1 MNILHA
7 HTDPPLLE
15 RLQEM
20 LAGSARADIAVGYF
34 FISGFG
40 PLAESLSHEKMER
53 VRILVGHVDR
63 PVLEQVAHGLQ
74 QAEALRAQQER
85 DGLVRRSERA
95 EGARQAA
102 EGVGVGVSLLPQSAE
117 SESAVA
123 ALRDL
128 VASGRVEVR
137 SYPRGPLHA
146 KAYLCWYAN
155 SPEPGAAVVGSS
167 NLTLAGFTHN
177 TELNVRVTGDAEMA
191 ELGRWFDA
199 LWEDSDDVGKE
210 LVAQLDKSWALAATT
225 PYEVYLKA
233 LYELYGGQMGE
244 DLPLDQARAAELAN
258 FQLDAVRGALG
269 MIDRYGGCYVGDVV
283 GLGKTYVGAETLRQL
298 RVTHPNDGPP
308 LIVCPP
314 GLIPMWRHFNE
325 RFALGAEVIS
335 HAVISAPPDPEF
347 DEESGRY
354 TDEDGA
360 GGGVVLQEKYPNRGP
375 VLVDEAHNFRNVNRR
390 SRGLRHYLESGNHK
404 VVLLSA
410 TPQNLGPQDIYR
422 QISLFLDDDAHG
434 LDIEPVNLPDY
445 FRNAQTW
452 LQYRAEEERFN
463 AEYAAWEQ
471 GGRKGPA
478 PMDKPKEPAVPRA
491 EIEKVLGPVFIRRRR
506 KDIRELYGESAE
518 VNGKPVRFPDPR
530 LDNLTYQLDKVYAK
544 AGSLVEIKELIKS
557 HEGARYRAAHYL
569 TRGAAKKAEYRDLSR
584 ASDRIAG
591 LMRVLLL
598 KRLESSI
605 EAFRSTLRNLVQS
618 NRNFAEA
625 LGAGYVPI
633 GQTATRVLNGEAFD
647 SDTLLEVLAAE
658 EQRRQER
665 GARRDKLVHPAAD
678 FRVAEWQAA
687 LDADH
692 AVLSELLKRMEN
704 VGPEDDD
711 KLRALREFLKRK
723 EVRSGKV
730 LIFSEAET
738 TIEYLYAQLDPDG
751 SSTEVERLTGGNR
764 DRTAAVVRRFS
775 PGSNPASGPPPA
787 QEVRVLLAT
796 DVVSEGQNLQDCARV
811 LNYDLHW
818 NPVRL
823 IQRFGRVDRIGTEHE
838 TINLHNMWPD
848 TAVDATLSLTERL
861 HNRVQLF
868 HDLIGLDSK
877 LLSESE
883 RLNADAMFRIYE
895 KKEMAES
902 EDGLDAVAASQR
914 AVALLQRVR
923 ENEPEKWEWLTTLP
937 DGIRSALVGRGPR
950 PAPARAEES
959 GDDAAYVQAPME
971 VDGAQMPLVSP
982 SAPGAEPSA
991 FDDPRPG
998 ETLVLLAAGGVKG
1011 CYAVGGG
1018 LVPHPISA
1026 AQFTAAAE
1034 CEPDT
1039 PAQPLPH
1046 DTNERVMA
1054 AHTAF
1059 RENVARRL
1067 GSARRPR
1074 GNRSRQYVSRQL
1086 RAARDAEANAEAI
1099 QRINDLRSIFLGS
1112 LPEQAERALSD
1123 FAAQRIEG
1131 QPLLDRLNALRER
1144 HRLNPPGRQD
1154 GGAAEQPQVVRI
1166 VCSDGLA

>member
-1 MNILHA
+1 M
-7 HTDPPLLE
+7 
-15 RLQEM
+15 
-20 LAGSARADIAVGYF
+20 
-34 FISGFG
+34 
-40 PLAESLSHEKMER
+40 
-53 VRILVGHVDR
+53 
-63 PVLEQVAHGLQ
+63 
-74 QAEALRAQQER
+74 
-85 DGLVRRSERA
+85 
-95 EGARQAA
+95 
-102 EGVGVGVSLLPQSAE
+102 
-117 SESAVA
+117 
-123 ALRDL
+123 
-128 VASGRVEVR
+128 
-137 SYPRGPLHA
+137 
-146 KAYLCWYAN
+146 
-155 SPEPGAAVVGSS
+155 VGSS

-191 ELGRWFDA
+191 ELGRWFDE
-199 LWEDSDDVGKE
+199 LWADSDDIGKE

-233 LYELYGGQMGE
+233 LFELYGSQMGD
-244 DLPLDQARAAELAN
+244 DLPLDQGRARELAN

-298 RVTHPNDGPP
+298 RVTYPNDGLP
-308 LIVCPP
+308 LIICPP
-314 GLIPMWRHFNE
+314 GLMPMWQYFNE
-325 RFALGAEVIS
+325 HFGLGAAVVS

-354 TDEDGA
+354 MDEDGTV
-360 GGGVVLQEKYPNRGP
+360 GGVVLQETYPNRGP

-390 SRGLRHYLESGNHK
+390 SRGLRHYLESGSHR

-422 QISLFLDDDAHG
+422 QISLFLDDEDHG

-463 AEYAAWEQ
+463 AEYTAWEH

-478 PMDKPKEPAVPRA
+478 PMDKPKEPGVPRA

-506 KDIRELYGESAE
+506 KDIRELYGASAE
-518 VNGKPVRFPDPR
+518 VNGKPVRFPDPK
-530 LDNLTYQLDKVYAK
+530 LDNLTYQLDKVYGK
-544 AGSLVEIKELIKS
+544 AGSLAEIRALIKS
-557 HEGARYRAAHYL
+557 HTGARYRAAYYL
-569 TRGAAKKAEYRDLSR
+569 TEQAAKKPEYRDLSR

-625 LGAGYVPI
+625 LEAGYVPI

-647 SDTLLEVLAAE
+647 SDTLLNVLEAE

-665 GARRDKLVHPAAD
+665 GARRDKLVHPAGD
-678 FRVAEWQAA
+678 FRVEDWQAA

-692 AVLSELLKRMEN
+692 AVLSELLERMDN
-704 VGPEDDD
+704 VSPEDDD
-711 KLRALREFLKRK
+711 KLRALREFLERE

-738 TIEYLYAQLDPDG
+738 TIEYLYGQLNPADRDAA
-751 SSTEVERLTGGNR
+751 VERLTGGNR

-775 PGSNPASGPPPA
+775 PGSNPGGAPHG

-848 TAVDATLSLTERL
+848 TAVDATLSLTDRL

-883 RLNADAMFRIYE
+883 RINVEAMFRIYD

-923 ENEPEKWEWLTTLP
+923 ENEPEKWEWLITLP
-937 DGIRSALVGRGPR
+937 DGIRSALVGRGHR
-950 PAPARAEES
+950 PGPPNAEHS
-959 GDDAAYVQAPME
+959 DGNAAYVQAPME

-982 SAPGAEPSA
+982 STPGAEPSA

-998 ETLVLLAAGGVKG
+998 ETLVVLAAGGVKG
-1011 CYAVGGG
+1011 CYAVGSD
-1018 LVPHPISA
+1018 LAPRPISA
-1026 AQFTAAAE
+1026 AQFIAAAE
-1034 CEPDT
+1034 CEVDT
-1039 PAQPLPH
+1039 PTQQLPE
-1046 DTNERVMA
+1046 DTNDRVMA
-1054 AHTAF
+1054 ASAAF
-1059 RENVARRL
+1059 RESVARRL

-1074 GNRSRQYVSRQL
+1074 GSRSRQYVSRQL
-1086 RAARDAEANAEAI
+1086 RAARDAELNAEAA
-1099 QRINDLRSIFLGS
+1099 QRINDLRSIFQGS
-1112 LPEQAERALSD
+1112 LPEQAERALTD
-1123 FAAQRIEG
+1123 LATQRIEG
-1131 QPLLDRLNALRER
+1131 QALLDRLNALRER
-1144 HRLNPPGRQD
+1144 YRLNPPERQD
-1154 GGAAEQPQVVRI
+1154 ADSMDQPQVVRI
-1166 VCSDGLA
+1166 VCSDGLT

>member
-7 HTDPPLLE
+7 HTAPPLLE

-20 LAGSARADIAVGYF
+20 LAGSAKADIAVGYF

-40 PLAESLSHEKMER
+40 PLADSLSHNGMER

-63 PVLEQVAHGLQ
+63 PVLEQVASGLQ

-85 DGLVRRSERA
+85 DGLLRRSDRNERA
-95 EGARQAA
+95 SQAA
-102 EGVGVGVSLLPQSAE
+102 EQVGVGVSLLPQDRD
-117 SESAVA
+117 SESAVTT
-123 ALRDL
+123 LRDL

-155 SPEPGAAVVGSS
+155 HPEPGSAVVGSS

-177 TELNVRVTGDAEMA
+177 TELNVRVTGDAEMN

-199 LWEDSDDVGKE
+199 LWADSDDIGKD
-210 LVAQLDKSWALAATT
+210 LVTQLDKSWALAATT

-269 MIDRYGGCYVGDVV
+269 MIDRYGGCYIGDVV
-283 GLGKTYVGAETLRQL
+283 GLGKTYIGAETLRQL
-298 RVTHPNDGPP
+298 KVTHPNDGPP
-308 LIVCPP
+308 LIICPP
-314 GLIPMWRHFNE
+314 GLMPMWRYFNE
-325 RFALGAEVIS
+325 RFALGAEVLS
-335 HAVISAPPDPEF
+335 HAVISAPPDPEY

-354 TDEDGA
+354 EDEDRA
-360 GGGVVLQEKYPNRGP
+360 GGGVVLQEKYPNRGA

-390 SRGLRHYLESGNHK
+390 SRGLRDYLESGNHK

-422 QISLFLDDDAHG
+422 QISLFLDDEDHG
-434 LDIEPVNLPDY
+434 LNIEPVNLQDY
-445 FRNAQTW
+445 FRNAQRW
-452 LQYRAEEERFN
+452 SQYREEEERYM
-463 AEYAAWEQ
+463 AEYAAWEAS
-471 GGRKGPA
+471 GRKGPA
-478 PMDKPKEPAVPRA
+478 PMNKPAEPNVPLA
-491 EIEKVLGPVFIRRRR
+491 SIEEVLGPVFIRRRR
-506 KDIRELYGESAE
+506 KDIKELYGASAE
-518 VNGKPVRFPDPR
+518 VNGRPVQFPDPE
-530 LDNLTYQLDKVYAK
+530 LDNLSYQLDKVYAK
-544 AGSLVEIKELIKS
+544 AGSLTEIQELIRS

-569 TRGAAKKAEYRDLSR
+569 ADRAVKKPGYRDLSR

-605 EAFRSTLRNLVQS
+605 EAFRSTLRNLQQS
-618 NRNFAEA
+618 NRNFVEA
-625 LGAGYVPI
+625 LKAGYVPI

-647 SDTLLEVLAAE
+647 ADTLLAVLEAE

-665 GARRDKLVHPAAD
+665 GARRDVLVHPASD
-678 FRVAEWQAA
+678 FRVEEWLAD

-692 AVLSELLKRMEN
+692 AVLSDLLRRMEN

-711 KLRALREFLKRK
+711 KLRALREFLDRK
-723 EVRSGKV
+723 DVRSGKL

-738 TIEYLYAQLDPDG
+738 TIEYLYQQLDPNSD
-751 SSTEVERLTGGNR
+751 TPEIERLTGSNR
-764 DRTAAVVRRFS
+764 DRMAGIVGRFS
-775 PGSNPASGPPPA
+775 PGSNPGGATSDRGI
-787 QEVRVLLAT
+787 RVLMAT

-823 IQRFGRVDRIGTEHE
+823 IQRFGRVDRIGTEHSV
-838 TINLHNMWPD
+838 IHLHNMWPD
-848 TAVDATLSLTERL
+848 TAVDANLSLTERL
-861 HNRVQLF
+861 LNRVQSF
-868 HDLIGLDSK
+868 HDLIGLDSR
-877 LLSESE
+877 LLSDTE
-883 RLNADAMFRIYE
+883 RLNLSAMYRIYAE
-895 KKEMAES
+895 QEMVES
-902 EDGLDAVAASQR
+902 EDELDSVAASQR
-914 AVALLQRVR
+914 AVALLQRMR
-923 ENEPEKWEWLTTLP
+923 ENEPGRWDWLTTLP
-937 DGIRSALVGRGPR
+937 DGIRSALVARGPR
-950 PAPARAEES
+950 PA
-959 GDDAAYVQAPME
+959 AASTEQADENDRYVQAAMAVE
-971 VDGAQMPLVSP
+971 GSQMPLVSP
-982 SAPGAEPSA
+982 SAPGAEPAA
-991 FDDPRPG
+991 FDNPRPG
-998 ETLVLLAAGGVKG
+998 ETLVLLATGDVKG
-1011 CYAVGGG
+1011 CYAVGSD
-1018 LVPHPISA
+1018 LAPRPISA

-1034 CEPDT
+1034 CEPET
-1039 PAQPLPH
+1039 PTQLLPE

-1054 AHTAF
+1054 AATTF

-1086 RAARDAEANAEAI
+1086 RIARDAEVNASTI
-1099 QRINDLRSIFLGS
+1099 QRINDLRLIFQGS
-1112 LPEQAERALSD
+1112 LPEQAERAL
-1123 FAAQRIEG
+1123 AELATQRIEG
-1131 QPLLDRLNALRER
+1131 QPLLGRLNALRER
-1144 HRLNPPGRQD
+1144 YRLNPPDRQGVDAGR
-1154 GGAAEQPQVVRI
+1154 QPQVVRI
-1166 VCSDGLA
+1166 VCSDGLV